1 MIRDRIIA
9 IVRYFLLL
17 IFLLLLQQASGN
29 LFALCLLLTVL
40 LVPGVSWIANLYVR
54 KTLRGKVDIRTT
66 NAKNSACLG
75 ALRITNDGWLPAM
88 KLYCR
93 VSLINDLTR
102 QEQQVDLHMGVG
114 ARRCESR
121 EFYMEGGH
129 CGRVYIS
136 VQSLRLLDYF
146 GLFSVSVPIKAAA
159 RLTILPDLFV
169 CEASTGAMSAVDDES
184 VAARRG
190 DDRTEAFQMRE
201 YQSGDDIRQIH
212 WKLSSKLDTLILR
225 EPSQSISRSLL
236 VFWDKRAACTAAC
249 MDAMAEVVAS
259 VCHGF
264 CESGTAFDLC
274 WTEKNELEMRQIRDM
289 DTLVQTIPA
298 LVTQAGEAECPEP
311 DYEAYGRVL
320 YISSR
325 LPEESGDDHITYL
338 LCDETAKE
346 AENVI
351 TFSAE
356 DYAEKLERL
365 EI

>member
-1 MIRDRIIA
+1 MIRDRIVA
-9 IVRYFLLL
+9 FVRYLLL
-17 IFLLLLQQASGN
+17 VVLLLLLQQASGN
-29 LFALCLLLTVL
+29 MFALCLLLIVL
-40 LVPGVSWIANLYVR
+40 LLPIVSSIASFYVR
-54 KTLRGKVDIRTT
+54 KKLRGKVVIGTT
-66 NAKNSACLG
+66 TSKNSPCL
-75 ALRITNDGWLPAM
+75 AAVQITNDGWLPAM

-102 QEQQVDLHMGVG
+102 QEQQLDLHMGVG
-114 ARRCESR
+114 ARRQECR
-121 EFYMEGGH
+121 EFFIEGGH

-136 VQSLRLLDYF
+136 VQFLRLLDYF
-146 GLFSVSVPIKAAA
+146 GLFSVNVPIKAAA

-169 CEASTGAMSAVDDES
+169 CEAFTGAMSAVDDES

-201 YQSGDDIRQIH
+201 YQAGDDIRQIH

-249 MDAMAEVVAS
+249 MDAMAEVAAS
-259 VCHGF
+259 VCHGL

-289 DTLVQTIPA
+289 DTLVQAIPA

-325 LPEESGDDHITYL
+325 LREEGGDDHITCL
-338 LCDETAKE
+338 LCDETAEE

-356 DYAEKLERL
+356 NYAEKLERL